1 MTSLV
6 VHIQWRETKL
16 RISPPVMKQCYW
28 NLAGMLYLVK
38 YIRWYTFWCCY
49 GNMLSSSLLP
59 LQNKI
64 LPFCYST
71 RQNTWSYLRRM
82 PVPPSLGFLF
92 NIFNCIFYPVQL
104 QMVIFDLKEEG
115 TRTKHFAIATS
126 KCVPSGI
133 FLSVQH
139 PCQISIAL
147 LHYCFL
153 ILCRTTVTCTT
164 DDVISG

>member
-1 MTSLV
+1 MLLKLGRNV
-6 VHIQWRETKL
+6 APCEIYQMVHIL
-16 RISPPVMKQCYW
+16 
-28 NLAGMLYLVK
+28 
-38 YIRWYTFWCCY
+38 CCY

-82 PVPPSLGFLF
+82 PVPPSLGLLF

-115 TRTKHFAIATS
+115 TGTKHFAIATS

-153 ILCRTTVTCTT
+153 ILCHTTVTCTT